1 MEVHSTTTIHRSVN
15 KSLRITS
22 VRRHGGGGFAGH
34 NIEKEVNI
42 TLRQSFLLGYI
53 YHSPHILLN
62 HIFASQVRKR
72 DRAYTRA
79 SVVMV
84 FVFIVAHTPRFVAN
98 ILEQAYGVMDFPW
111 VRI

>member
-42 TLRQSFLLGYI
+42 TLRQSFLLGLQLRYI

-62 HIFASQVRKR
+62 HFFAS
-72 DRAYTRA
+72 
-79 SVVMV
+79 
-84 FVFIVAHTPRFVAN
+84 
-98 ILEQAYGVMDFPW
+98 
-111 VRI
+111 